1 MKKIL
6 AYASIALLLGLIF
19 SSGCTKS
26 YDDSALWDKMN
37 SMDARLKEIEQ
48 KCDRMNTNILSI
60 QSLVTALQNRD
71 FITSVSPIV
80 QGEITI
86 GYTISFGKAN
96 PITIYNGKDGQDGHN
111 GTNGTTPTISVKQD
125 TDGIW
130 YWTVNGE
137 WLLANGEKVKAEAHD
152 GSNGQNGI
160 TPKFKIEEGYWFVSY
175 DNGSSWN
182 KLDKAIGDS
191 GLNGEDGES
200 FFNGVELQ
208 DGYVVFTLNDKDQ
221 TKIKLPYYKEGK
233 LALHSEYEG
242 HIKTLLTD
250 DICRSITNLTVTG
263 IFVPDDVQY
272 LANQMLSLEILD
284 LSGTNLTNIPK
295 GGFCKG
301 DLKYG
306 KDSLREVYLPET
318 CTEIGSYAFYG
329 CTNLRKFV
337 ANNATAAAIESPF
350 SHIYRLNYV
359 SLGRSDGAFKNTSI
373 KHLDLFGD
381 SFSETNANTTIDT
394 LVFKYINREE
404 NGKVSIV
411 GTCCKHITFDEQ
423 YDLGIQSIYIQN
435 GHELILPISLKKIE
449 YANTVGTIDTVVVK
463 SNASLDSYSHCG
475 LIKAFYWYPDHL
487 PSTLKNQYPSVYKV
501 EAFYVR
507 KSLLASFKEKFTN
520 FTFLA
525 LEDSDYYKAHPNL

>member
-1 MKKIL
+1 M
-6 AYASIALLLGLIF
+6 
-19 SSGCTKS
+19 
-26 YDDSALWDKMN
+26 
-37 SMDARLKEIEQ
+37 
-48 KCDRMNTNILSI
+48 
-60 QSLVTALQNRD
+60 
-71 FITSVSPIV
+71 
-80 QGEITI
+80 
-86 GYTISFGKAN
+86 
-96 PITIYNGKDGQDGHN
+96 
-111 GTNGTTPTISVKQD
+111 
-125 TDGIW
+125 
-130 YWTVNGE
+130 
-137 WLLANGEKVKAEAHD
+137 ANGEKVKAEAHD
-152 GSNGQNGI
+152 GNDGQNGI

-182 KLDKAIGDS
+182 KLDKAIGET
-191 GLNGEDGES
+191 GLNGKDGEN

-263 IFVPDDVQY
+263 IFGPDDAQY

-306 KDSLREVYLPET
+306 KESLREVYLPET

-359 SLGRSDGAFKNTSI
+359 SLGRSGGAFKNTSI

-381 SFSETNANTTIDT
+381 SFGETNANTTIDT
-394 LVFKYINREE
+394 LVLKYINREE

-411 GTCCKHITFDEQ
+411 GSCCKHITFDEQ

-449 YANTVGTIDTVVVK
+449 YANTGGTIDTVVVK
-463 SNASLDSYSHCG
+463 SNASLDSYSHGG
-475 LIKAFYWYPDHL
+475 LIKALYWYPNRL
-487 PSTLKNQYPSVYKV
+487 PSTLKNQYPTVYKV

-525 LEDSDYYKAHPNL
+525 LEDSDYYKAHSDL